1 MRLVL
6 LADTHTFQA
15 DLAGK
20 IPDGDVLVHAGDLGR
35 AGDEA
40 ELTEVAAWLRAL
52 PHPYKVVVP
61 GNHDALFEDEP
72 GLAREIFR
80 GLVVLI
86 DEEARVAGLRV
97 YGSPWTPRYHSW
109 SFMKAR
115 GAAMAA
121 VWARVPY
128 GLDLL
133 VTHGPPKGVLDDAS
147 SYRGGSWAGPELA
160 GCEELARRVAL
171 VRPRVHVFGHIHG
184 RQGVVD
190 KDGTRFVN
198 CTTSEAEQT
207 PLVLEIESPAAA

>member
-20 IPDGDVLVHAGDLGR
+20 VPDGDVLVHAGDMGR

-40 ELTEVAAWLRAL
+40 ELTEAAAWLRAL
-52 PHPYKVVVP
+52 PHPHKIVTA
-61 GNHDALFEDEP
+61 GNHDALFESDP
-72 GLAREIFR
+72 GRAREIFR
-80 GLVVLI
+80 GITVLL
-86 DEEARVAGLRV
+86 DEEARVAGLRC
-97 YGSPWTPRYHSW
+97 YGSPWTPSFHSW
-109 SFMKAR
+109 SFMKER

-121 VWARVPY
+121 LWAKIPY

-133 VTHGPPKGVLDDAS
+133 VTHGPPKGVLDDAT
-147 SYRGGSWAGPELA
+147 SYRGGAWAGPDLA
-160 GCEELARRVAL
+160 GCEELAKRVAL

-184 RQGVVD
+184 QQGIVE

-198 CTTSEAEQT
+198 CTTSECEGL
-207 PLVLEIESPAAA
+207 PVVVEL